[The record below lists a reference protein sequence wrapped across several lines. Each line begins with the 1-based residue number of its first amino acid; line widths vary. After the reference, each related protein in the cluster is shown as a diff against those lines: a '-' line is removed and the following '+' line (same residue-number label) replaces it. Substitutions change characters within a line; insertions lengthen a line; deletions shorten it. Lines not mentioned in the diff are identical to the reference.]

1 MQEKKFTSI
10 SLYKF
15 YNIINIF
22 NLKNKIRKTLKD
34 YDVKGIILLAPEGI
48 NINISC
54 LSIQLNSI
62 INELDELISISSKKY
77 NISNCYKHIFKHFKI
92 KIKKEILTTRDYMNI
107 KPILKVGNYI
117 EHNNWERFIKT
128 KDVILIDTRNNYEI
142 KVGTFKKAINPDC
155 NNFISI
161 LEWIKKNIL
170 IKENKNKKIAMFC
183 TGGIRCEKATS
194 LIKNSG
200 FNKVYHLKGGIL
212 NYLKEY
218 KKASTWH
225 GECFVF
231 DNRVS
236 LNKELN
242 LGTFDICHACR
253 MPISED
259 DKKTNYYEEGIS
271 CPNCYGKKS
280 NIQINKYKERHS
292 QKFLRVISK

>member
-15 YNIINIF
+15 YNIKNIF
-22 NLKNKIRKTLKD
+22 NLKNKIRKAFRD
-34 YDVKGIILLAPEGI
+34 YNVKGIILLAPEGV

-54 LSIQLNSI
+54 LSIQLKSI
-62 INELDELISISSKKY
+62 INKLDELISITSKEL

-92 KIKKEILTTRDYMNI
+92 KIKREILTTRDYMNI

-117 EHNNWERFIKT
+117 EPENWERFIRT
-128 KDVILIDTRNNYEI
+128 KDIILIDTRNSYEI
-142 KVGTFKKAINPDC
+142 KVGTFKKAINPGC
-155 NNFISI
+155 NNFTSI

-170 IKENKNKKIAMFC
+170 IKENINKKIAMFC

-218 KKASTWH
+218 KKTSTWH

-236 LNKELN
+236 LNKKLN

-253 MPISED
+253 MPISKD
-259 DKKTNYYEEGIS
+259 DKKNKYYEEGIS
-271 CPNCYGKKS
+271 CPNCYGEKT
-280 NIQINKYKERHS
+280 NIQINKYKERRS
-292 QKFLRVISK
+292 QKFLRSISK